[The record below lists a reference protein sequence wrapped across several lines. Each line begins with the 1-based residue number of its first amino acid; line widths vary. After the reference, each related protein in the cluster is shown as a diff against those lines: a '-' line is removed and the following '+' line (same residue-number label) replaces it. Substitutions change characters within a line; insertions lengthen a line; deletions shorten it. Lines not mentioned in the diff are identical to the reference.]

1 MRLTVCLYGL
11 FAPGLGTR
19 TKQLATSREIADYY
33 GISNN
38 HLLKVVHKLGAL
50 GYIHTVRGKNGGIRL
65 ARALN
70 VLGAVVRETEHDMAL
85 VQCQEESTLPC
96 RIEEVLRQ
104 VLDKAVTAFLAVF
117 DH

>member
-1 MRLTVCLYGL
+1 
-11 FAPGLGTR
+11 
-19 TKQLATSREIADYY
+19 
-33 GISNN
+33 
-38 HLLKVVHKLGAL
+38 
-50 GYIHTVRGKNGGIRL
+50 
-65 ARALN
+65 
-70 VLGAVVRETEHDMAL
+70 MAL